1 MARPPPCCRVPGAL
15 RGTIGLPEFLAE
27 TCLSYCEF
35 YELWQSGFV
44 VFSNGAR
51 EGDGEG
57 EFPQCEP
64 CCLDDLSLV
73 FPEGQQEQDL
83 PKLLVFI
90 RLWRK
95 LRDSCCFCY
104 SFAQLR
110 DICDVLQLY
119 KGGALNPDFVRQ
131 LAAFQMLRDHFA
143 MDLTDPDDKPAPGA
157 IDADRTHL
165 LALWV
170 GPAAA
175 EVGVGATAAD
185 QRSGTSR
192 TAAATTASGAPRTS
206 SSCWPPISIRCRGW
220 PGSTPP
226 PLPGTRCPRTRC
238 GSPKCWRRSM
248 PLISPSAS

>member
-1 MARPPPCCRVPGAL
+1 M
-15 RGTIGLPEFLAE
+15 
-27 TCLSYCEF
+27 
-35 YELWQSGFV
+35 

-83 PKLLVFI
+83 PKLLVFS

-131 LAAFQMLRDHFA
+131 LAAFQMLRDHFT
-143 MDLTDPDDKPAPGA
+143 MDLTDPDDKAAPGA

-175 EVGVGATAAD
+175 KWEWARRQLIRGVEHHGRRRYDCQRRPEDFIKLLTANLDPLSRLAGFDPATASWHALPTYTLRFAEVLAKIYASD
-185 QRSGTSR
+185 FTVGELIFLF
-192 TAAATTASGAPRTS
+192 TARQAPR
-206 SSCWPPISIRCRGW
+206 R
-220 PGSTPP
+220 
-226 PLPGTRCPRTRC
+226 
-238 GSPKCWRRSM
+238 
-248 PLISPSAS
+248 